1 MTLEAVA
8 DLESLLTTNKHH
20 CISSAF
26 AYLFFSSKS
35 PSSSSTTIASSATSS
50 ASPSTSPSPTPSP
63 SESHARPLT
72 KLNRP
77 KVILNSSDGFRF
89 RVGVPL
95 QVPTA
100 AILRRADVYFIQS
113 QERYYNSS
121 VPFEDRVDAILSYV
135 DLPSDEIPDFMTLY
149 LEDPDHQGHKVGADD
164 PQITEADSRIDKMI
178 GWLFSGLE
186 QRGIFYD
193 VTIIMVGDHGMV
205 TTCDKKQ
212 IFSNDLAPWINVL
225 DNWVI
230 SHTPLL
236 AIMPPSGYSPLDVV
250 AKMNQG
256 LSFGKFENGKH
267 LKVYLKKDLPS
278 RLHYLASDRIPP
290 IIG

>member
-1 MTLEAVA
+1 ETIIKNGLNTTTYFW
-8 DLESLLTTNKHH
+8 LTTQVYKGPWN
-20 CISSAF
+20 C
-26 AYLFFSSKS
+26 
-35 PSSSSTTIASSATSS
+35 
-50 ASPSTSPSPTPSP
+50 
-63 SESHARPLT
+63 PL
-72 KLNRP
+72 N
-77 KVILNSSDGFRF
+77 FC
-89 RVGVPL
+89 
-95 QVPTA
+95 
-100 AILRRADVYFIQS
+100 
-113 QERYYNSS
+113 RYYNSS

-267 LKVYLKKDLPS
+267 LKLEEGFKVKQKRSKNKECGGSHGYDNEFFSMRSIFIGHVRVRLITALPHSQRMFFYLLHKEIHARFRNIHNHWLNEAENANILRDS
-278 RLHYLASDRIPP
+278 RTEVMSHEMIDSMTV
-290 IIG
+290 

>member
-1 MTLEAVA
+1 MKE
-8 DLESLLTTNKHH
+8 
-20 CISSAF
+20 
-26 AYLFFSSKS
+26 
-35 PSSSSTTIASSATSS
+35 
-50 ASPSTSPSPTPSP
+50 
-63 SESHARPLT
+63 
-72 KLNRP
+72 
-77 KVILNSSDGFRF
+77 
-89 RVGVPL
+89 
-95 QVPTA
+95 VPTA

-267 LKVYLKKDLPS
+267 LKLEEGFKVKQKRSKNKECGGSHGYDNEFFSMRSIFIGHGPQFARGRKILSFENVQIYNLVTFILSSKGAPNNSSASFAKDVLLS
-278 RLHYLASDRIPP
+278 AA
-290 IIG
+290 